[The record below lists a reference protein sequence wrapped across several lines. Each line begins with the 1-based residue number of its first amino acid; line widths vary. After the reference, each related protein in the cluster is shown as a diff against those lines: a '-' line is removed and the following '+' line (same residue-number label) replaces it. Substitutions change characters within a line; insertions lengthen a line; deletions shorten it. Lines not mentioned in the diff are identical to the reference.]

1 MNHAVIQLLMGFNVH
16 LPSWKMIEKNEYHK
30 VMSIEKDLHDIQH
43 CVLSY
48 VITNITYPSR
58 HLPAQS

>member
-1 MNHAVIQLLMGFNVH
+1 MGFNVH
-16 LPSWKMIEKNEYHK
+16 LPSGKMIEKNEYHN

-43 CVLSY
+43 CVLPY
-48 VITNITYPSR
+48 VTTNITYPSR